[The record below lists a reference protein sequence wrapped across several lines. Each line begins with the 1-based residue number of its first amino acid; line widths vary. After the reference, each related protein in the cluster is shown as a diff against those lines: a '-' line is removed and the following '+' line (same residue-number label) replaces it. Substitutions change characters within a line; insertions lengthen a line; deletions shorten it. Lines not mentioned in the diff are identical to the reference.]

1 MFPTHKIVRMHY
13 TIDRDQSASMSGA
26 IQDLAYSIKTRRAIL
41 FAGAGLS
48 ISVGLPPWRELI
60 IRMGKEFGFDD
71 NVPTH
76 DGRFDYPILA
86 EYFRLK
92 QGSIG
97 PLRSWMDRNWF
108 VSEQRIQD
116 SVVHE
121 LIVELDFP
129 IIYTTNYDR
138 NLEVAYNL
146 HRKEFVKIVN
156 TRDMTTIEESV
167 TQIVKFHGDFDDDQS
182 LVVTES
188 DYLNRL
194 SFDSPLDIKFR
205 ADALGRTILFIGYSM
220 RDMNIRL
227 LLHRFWQ
234 TWHHS
239 DYEKNRPQSF
249 VFMIN
254 PNPVEEAV
262 LSKWGITVLSEEADS
277 PEQSLLKFLTKLKQG
292 VEEA

>member
-1 MFPTHKIVRMHY
+1 MFPIHKTMLIHH
-13 TIDRDQSASMSGA
+13 TIDQDQSTLMSGPM
-26 IQDLAYSIKTRRAIL
+26 QDLAYSIKSRQAIL

-60 IRMGKEFGFDD
+60 MRMGREFGFDD
-71 NVPTH
+71 NVPAH
-76 DGRFDYPILA
+76 DGRLDYPILA
-86 EYFRLK
+86 EYYRLK

-108 VSEQRIQD
+108 VSEQRIRD
-116 SVVHE
+116 SAVHE

-156 TRDMTTIEESV
+156 ARDMATTKEGV

-182 LVVTES
+182 LVITES

-227 LLHRFWQ
+227 LLHRLWQ

-239 DYEKNRPQSF
+239 NYEKNRPQSF
-249 VFMIN
+249 VFMID

-262 LSKWGITVLSEEADS
+262 LSKWGITVLSEEAES
-277 PEQSLLKFLTKLKQG
+277 PEESLLKFLTKLKQD
-292 VEEA
+292 VEKA